1 MQQHI
6 IEITSDA
13 VHLSAYRGFMKIEQ
27 AGAEIGRVPFD
38 DIGAV
43 IVRGH
48 GSTFSVNL
56 CARLSEAGA
65 PMVICGS
72 NQSPTALLWPVQ
84 GHYEQGR
91 RMEAQAALT
100 RPQRKRLWRDLV
112 IAKITAQAS
121 VLAATVG
128 PDARLE
134 RMTRE
139 VLSGDTSNLEAQAAR
154 RYWPLLMGSD
164 FQRDR
169 DQSGANAALNYGYA
183 VLRAGAARSIL
194 GAGLHPS
201 LSIHHESRGDA
212 LRLADDIMEPFRAFV
227 DIMVWQL
234 QREGEIRDL
243 EPEDKRHL
251 ASVLTLDLPGRDGVS
266 PIQIW
271 LDRLASSFAKICMG
285 ESTTLDLPLA
295 PSVLDLQPCAT

>member
-6 IEITSDA
+6 VEITSDA
-13 VHLSAYRGFMKIEQ
+13 VHLSAHRGFMKVERD
-27 AGAEIGRVPFD
+27 GAEVGRVPFA

-56 CARLSEAGA
+56 CTRLSEAGA
-65 PMVICGS
+65 PMVICGA
-72 NQSPTALLWPVQ
+72 NQSPAALLWPVQ

-112 IAKITAQAS
+112 VAKITSQAS

-128 PDARLE
+128 HDARLE
-134 RMTRE
+134 RMAKE
-139 VLSGDTSNLEAQAAR
+139 VRSGDTSNLEAQAAR
-154 RYWPLLMGSD
+154 RYWPLLMGRD

-169 DQSGANAALNYGYA
+169 AESGSNSALNYGYT

-194 GAGLHPS
+194 WSRTAPVSIHPS
-201 LSIHHESRGDA
+201 RKQG
-212 LRLADDIMEPFRAFV
+212 
-227 DIMVWQL
+227 
-234 QREGEIRDL
+234 
-243 EPEDKRHL
+243 
-251 ASVLTLDLPGRDGVS
+251 
-266 PIQIW
+266 
-271 LDRLASSFAKICMG
+271 
-285 ESTTLDLPLA
+285 
-295 PSVLDLQPCAT
+295 

>member
-6 IEITSDA
+6 VEITSDS
-13 VHLSAYRGFMKIEQ
+13 VHLSAHRGFMKIEQ
-27 AGAEIGRVPFD
+27 KGAEIGRVAFD

-56 CARLSEAGA
+56 CARLSEVGA

-72 NQSPTALLWPVQ
+72 NQSPAALLWPVQ

-91 RMEAQAALT
+91 RMEAQVALT

-112 IAKITAQAS
+112 VAKITSQAS
-121 VLAATVG
+121 VITATVG
-128 PDARLE
+128 QDMRLE
-134 RMTRE
+134 RMAKE

-154 RYWPLLMGSD
+154 RYWPLLMGED

-169 DQSGANAALNYGYA
+169 DQGGLNAALNYGYA
-183 VLRAGAARSIL
+183 VLRAGTARSIL

-212 LRLADDIMEPFRAFV
+212 LRLADDMMEPFRPFV
-227 DIMVWQL
+227 DILV
-234 QREGEIRDL
+234 
-243 EPEDKRHL
+243 
-251 ASVLTLDLPGRDGVS
+251 
-266 PIQIW
+266 
-271 LDRLASSFAKICMG
+271 
-285 ESTTLDLPLA
+285 
-295 PSVLDLQPCAT
+295 

>member
-6 IEITSDA
+6 VEITSDA
-13 VHLSAYRGFMKIEQ
+13 VHLSAHRGFMKIEQ
-27 AGAEIGRVPFD
+27 KGAEIGRVPFS

-56 CARLSEAGA
+56 CTRLSEVGA

-72 NQSPTALLWPVQ
+72 NQSPAALLWPVQ

-121 VLAATVG
+121 ILAVTVG
-128 PDARLE
+128 QDARLE
-134 RMTRE
+134 RMTKE

-154 RYWPLLMGSD
+154 RYWPLLMGDD

-169 DQSGANAALNYGYA
+169 DQSGLNAALNYGYA
-183 VLRAGAARSIL
+183 VLRAGTARSIL

-212 LRLADDIMEPFRAFV
+212 LRLADDMMEPFRPFV
-227 DIMVWQL
+227 DVMVWQL
-234 QREGEIRDL
+234 QRKGNLGEL
-243 EPEDKRHL
+243 APEDKRQL

-266 PIQIW
+266 PIQLW
-271 LDRLASSFAKICMG
+271 LDRVALSFAKICMG
-285 ESTTLDLPLA
+285 EATALDLPLR
-295 PSVLDLQPCAT
+295 PSALDLQPCAI